1 MKNLMIIGVLTVA
14 LAGCGQLQRLKG
26 NTSSAAPEVD
36 IPPTNAEGQL
46 HPRSRP
52 DSLGSGSNAARGA
65 VPATARTAE
74 DFDTTTAAQR
84 SEAGNSG
91 RVARAL
97 GETVAS
103 LGDPTQTGFW
113 LKTPLINAAAKGH
126 VTSSQTGK
134 TVQVDLI
141 PIDGENS
148 AGSRI
153 SLAAMRVLE
162 LPLTALP
169 TVSVFVE

>member
-1 MKNLMIIGVLTVA
+1 MIIGVLAVA
-14 LAGCGQLQRLKG
+14 LAGCGQLPRLTG
-26 NTSSAAPEVD
+26 NTSNGGAVADSR
-36 IPPTNAEGQL
+36 PTNAEGQL

-52 DSLGSGSNAARGA
+52 DSLGSESNTGQSA
-65 VPATARTAE
+65 VSATARTAE

-84 SEAGNSG
+84 SQAGNSG

-134 TVQVDLI
+134 TVQLDLI

-153 SLAAMRVLE
+153 SLAALRLLE

-169 TVSVFVE
+169 TISVFVE